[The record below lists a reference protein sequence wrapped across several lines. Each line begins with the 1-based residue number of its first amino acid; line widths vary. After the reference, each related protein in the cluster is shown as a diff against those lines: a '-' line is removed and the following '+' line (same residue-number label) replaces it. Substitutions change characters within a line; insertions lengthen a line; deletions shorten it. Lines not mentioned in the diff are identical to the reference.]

1 MLSLRTC
8 PSLSLPFSPTKQ
20 PKNLSPSSF
29 KPYHQ
34 SPASKS
40 RSSIKT
46 SSSSTPHSQGIEH
59 IVLLK
64 VKENTESSKVNAMIN
79 EMQSLVTLEQVRH
92 LTLGPILT
100 NNETISTTIPISDLR
115 YTHLFHSRYDS
126 EEDLQTYNDH
136 SKHINAVRGFI
147 FPICDDLLVVD
158 WIAGEVALPPHPSPG
173 TAFRVSF
180 LKLKEEKENDGEVKD
195 EVFRAI
201 RGIKESVGLGG
212 VSYVSYGENISP
224 ARAKGFSIAS
234 LVVFPGRE
242 ELDSVDAGEGLVKVK
257 EHLES
262 VVVVDYVVP
271 LK

>member
-1 MLSLRTC
+1 MLSLRTS
-8 PSLSLPFSPTKQ
+8 PSFSLPFSPPQQ
-20 PKNLSPSSF
+20 PKTLSPSF
-29 KPYHQ
+29 KPYLHS
-34 SPASKS
+34 SPSKY

-59 IVLLK
+59 IVLIK
-64 VKENTESSKVNAMIN
+64 VKENTESSKVNVMIT

-100 NNETISTTIPISDLR
+100 NNETISTMIPLSELR

-147 FPICDDLLVVD
+147 FPICDDLLVID
-158 WIAGEVALPPHPSPG
+158 WIAGDVALPPHPSPG

-180 LKLKEEKENDGEVKD
+180 LKLKEEKEKDGEVKE

-201 RGIKESVGLGG
+201 RGIKESVEG

-242 ELDSVDAGEGLVKVK
+242 ELESVDAGEGLVEVK

>member
-1 MLSLRTC
+1 
-8 PSLSLPFSPTKQ
+8 
-20 PKNLSPSSF
+20 
-29 KPYHQ
+29 
-34 SPASKS
+34 
-40 RSSIKT
+40 
-46 SSSSTPHSQGIEH
+46 
-59 IVLLK
+59 
-64 VKENTESSKVNAMIN
+64 MIN

-100 NNETISTTIPISDLR
+100 NNESISTTIPISDLR

-126 EEDLQTYNDH
+126 EEDLQTYNVH

-158 WIAGEVALPPHPSPG
+158 WIGGEVALPPHPLPG
-173 TAFRVSF
+173 TAFWVSF
-180 LKLKEEKENDGEVKD
+180 LKLKEENEQDGEVKE

-201 RGIKESVGLGG
+201 RGIKESNGG

-234 LVVFPGRE
+234 LVVFAGRE
-242 ELDSVDAGEGLVKVK
+242 ELESVDAGEGLVKVK

-271 LK
+271 SV

>member
-8 PSLSLPFSPTKQ
+8 PSLSLPFSPSKQ
-20 PKNLSPSSF
+20 SKNPSPSF

-34 SPASKS
+34 SPPSKS
-40 RSSIKT
+40 QSSIKI
-46 SSSSTPHSQGIEH
+46 SSSSAPHSQGIEH
-59 IVLLK
+59 IVLIK
-64 VKENTESSKVNAMIN
+64 VKENTESSKINAMIN

-92 LTLGPILT
+92 LTLGPILS
-100 NNETISTTIPISDLR
+100 NNETASTTIPLSDLR

-158 WIAGEVALPPHPSPG
+158 WIAGDIALPPHPSPG

-180 LKLKEEKENDGEVKD
+180 LKLKEEKEKDVEVKD

-201 RGIKESVGLGG
+201 GDIKENVGG

-242 ELDSVDAGEGLVKVK
+242 ELESVDAGEGLVKVK

-271 LK
+271 FK

>member
-1 MLSLRTC
+1 
-8 PSLSLPFSPTKQ
+8 
-20 PKNLSPSSF
+20 
-29 KPYHQ
+29 
-34 SPASKS
+34 
-40 RSSIKT
+40 
-46 SSSSTPHSQGIEH
+46 
-59 IVLLK
+59 
-64 VKENTESSKVNAMIN
+64 MIN

-100 NNETISTTIPISDLR
+100 NNESISTTIPISDLR

-126 EEDLQTYNDH
+126 EEDLQTYNVH

-158 WIAGEVALPPHPSPG
+158 WIGGEVALPPHPSPG

-180 LKLKEEKENDGEVKD
+180 LKLKEENEKDGEVKE

-201 RGIKESVGLGG
+201 RGIKESNGG
-212 VSYVSYGENISP
+212 VNYVSYGENISP
-224 ARAKGFSIAS
+224 ARAKGLSIAS
-234 LVVFPGRE
+234 LVVFAGRE
-242 ELDSVDAGEGLVKVK
+242 ELESVDAGEGLVKVK